1 VFAGNIPRRDATTL
15 AGGPGFDLNIPEN
28 CTFEPPLE
36 FIDQVTLS
44 PPEGYK
50 DVVRHHHHSA
60 GEYSASRNELEPDDN
75 IFVPQTVCRQK
86 HNSGL
91 CSQSTVL
98 NQIHEIKTSKLSQ
111 NVVM

>member
-60 GEYSASRNELEPDDN
+60 GEYKVSCNEHVITKESRL
-75 IFVPQTVCRQK
+75 
-86 HNSGL
+86 HN
-91 CSQSTVL
+91 
-98 NQIHEIKTSKLSQ
+98 H
-111 NVVM
+111 M